1 MSGMKVRHDFAS
13 GEEVI
18 SGSQTH
24 QSNLSNARDDS
35 SSLHKQNQA
44 ALGTDVSGSEQVATI
59 AKMQFERDTTSI
71 DSAQKMMSG
80 NQKSQDIQQ
89 AASQQAI
96 KYFGN
101 N

>member
-1 MSGMKVRHDFAS
+1 MSSMKIRHDFAA
-13 GEEVI
+13 GEDVI
-18 SGSQTH
+18 AGSQTH
-24 QSNLSNARDDS
+24 HGNLGSARDEA

-44 ALGTDVSGSEQVATI
+44 ALGTDVAGSEQVATI
-59 AKMQFERDTTSI
+59 AKMQYERDSTSI
-71 DSAQKMMSG
+71 DSATKMLSG